1 MSRRYSYGYG
11 SYHGRSGFRTFL
23 KVLIVLLLIIL
34 LLAVAAFFFLERYLV
49 YDTNGAHL
57 EIPFFQWGATPSPGQ
72 EDKGPVSPSP
82 TGDLVVLPSIPVTPT
97 PVPTPTP
104 TPAPV
109 YLQAVQLPRTALY
122 DGTAAQ
128 QAAAAGGSAVLFDM
142 KADDGTLGYISN
154 LEIAKA
160 AGVSASDPALN
171 AAIQALCQEDL
182 YTIARVSCFR
192 DQTTPRQLNRLS
204 IKTNS
209 GYNWTDERKLRWLS
223 PTNEEVQQYIA
234 GICAELAALGFDE
247 IVLDNAAYP
256 TAGNLHYIKKG
267 SAYDAAQFS
276 TVVAGFYA
284 QVRTALAAY
293 PEVKLSIVTDA
304 ETAAA
309 GANATSGQ
317 TVANLLQAADRVWI
331 PAGTGTWSQYVQQFS
346 AQGMTDPVAQLV
358 VMTAQAGGATEN
370 WAIVSQ

>member
-23 KVLIVLLLIIL
+23 KILIVLLMIVL
-34 LLAVAAFFFLERYLV
+34 LLAIGAFFFLERYLV
-49 YDTNGAHL
+49 YDTDGAHL
-57 EIPFFQWGATPSPGQ
+57 EIPFFQWGGSPSPSQVSSQPSPG
-72 EDKGPVSPSP
+72 GGLAVVPSP
-82 TGDLVVLPSIPVTPT
+82 PVVTPT
-97 PVPTPTP
+97 PIPTPTP
-104 TPAPV
+104 TPEPQT
-109 YLQAVQLPRTALY
+109 LQAVQLPRTALY

-128 QAAAAGGSAVLFDM
+128 QMASGGGNAVLFDM
-142 KADDGTLGYISN
+142 KADDGTLGYISS

-192 DQTTPRQLNRLS
+192 DHTTPRKLNRLS

-209 GYNWTDERKLRWLS
+209 GYNWSDERELRWMS
-223 PTNEEVQQYIA
+223 PTNQEVQQYIT
-234 GICAELAALGFDE
+234 GICVELAALGFDE

-276 TVVAGFYA
+276 TIVSEFYT
-284 QVRTALAAY
+284 QVRTALAVY
-293 PEVKLSIVTDA
+293 PDVKLSIVTDA
-304 ETAAA
+304 ETVAA
-309 GANATSGQ
+309 GTNTTSGQ
-317 TVANLLQAADRVWI
+317 SIANLLQTADRLWI
-331 PAGTGTWSQYVQQFS
+331 PAGTETWSQYVQQLS
-346 AQGMTDPVAQLV
+346 AQGMTDPVVQLV
-358 VMTAQAGGATEN
+358 VMTAQAGGPGEN
-370 WAIVSQ
+370 WAIVTQ